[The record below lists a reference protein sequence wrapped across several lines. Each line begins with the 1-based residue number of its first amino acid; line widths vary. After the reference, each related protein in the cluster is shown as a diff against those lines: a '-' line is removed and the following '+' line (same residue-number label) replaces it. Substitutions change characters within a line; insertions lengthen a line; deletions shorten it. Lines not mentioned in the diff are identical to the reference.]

1 MNQIVTNGLP
11 CATSFC
17 ESTKEAQMD
26 TLLSFATLLAA
37 TILALFVALGL
48 HWLLLRAA
56 FLLMQPATASRRVAQ
71 PAIEHAT
78 RMVAHA
84 YAQRR

>member
-1 MNQIVTNGLP
+1 
-11 CATSFC
+11 
-17 ESTKEAQMD
+17 MD
-26 TLLSFATLLAA
+26 TLLSFAIVLTA
-37 TILALFVALGL
+37 TILALFAALGL

-71 PAIEHAT
+71 PAIVDGARLAT
-78 RMVAHA
+78 HA

>member
-1 MNQIVTNGLP
+1 
-11 CATSFC
+11 
-17 ESTKEAQMD
+17 MD
-26 TLLSFATLLAA
+26 TILTFATVLTA

-56 FLLMQPATASRRVAQ
+56 FRLMQPATVSRRVAQ
-71 PAIEHAT
+71 PAIVHGT
-78 RMVAHA
+78 RLVAHA